1 MQTFAARSF
10 ASFFLNLLDS
20 AVQTCFL
27 TGKTDVSKPDVL
39 AVAKLH
45 PFYQKA
51 LESQYTV
58 HDRTHVSDPAAFATL
73 APRILGVAGTGEAS
87 VPRSLL
93 TQLPNAKVVAVFGVG
108 YDGVDVPAAIEHG
121 IPVTH
126 TPDVLTDDVADLAM
140 GLVLSVGR
148 AIPQADQF
156 VRAGQWPSG
165 PMALGRKVSGARLGI
180 VGLGRIGKAIAKRAN
195 AFGMSIAYT
204 ARTAKADSGYTF
216 YPTAAELAANVDF
229 LVAITPGGAG
239 TKHLINAEVLK
250 ALGPRGFLINVAR
263 GSVVDEEALITAL
276 QNGTIAGAGLDV
288 FANEPHVPEALW
300 SLRNVVLTPHMASAT
315 TETRQAMADLAF
327 ANMQAGIAGQ
337 PLHTPV
343 PECQAALK

>member
-1 MQTFAARSF
+1 MT
-10 ASFFLNLLDS
+10 
-20 AVQTCFL
+20 T
-27 TGKTDVSKPDVL
+27 KPDVL

-45 PFYQKA
+45 PFYLQA
-51 LESQYTV
+51 LQTLYTV
-58 HDRTHVSDPAAFATL
+58 HDRTHTEDPAAFAAL
-73 APRILGVAGTGEAS
+73 APRIVGVAGTGEAL

-93 TQLPNAKVVAVFGVG
+93 AQLPQAKVVSVFGVG
-108 YDGVDVPAAIEHG
+108 YDGVDVDASIEFG

-156 VRAGQWPSG
+156 VRAGRWPSG
-165 PMALGRKVSGARLGI
+165 PIALARKVSGARMGI
-180 VGLGRIGKAIAKRAN
+180 VGLGRIGKAIAQRAQ

-204 ARTAKADSGYTF
+204 ARSEKPDSGFTF
-216 YPTAAELAANVDF
+216 FPSILELAAHVDF

-239 TKHLINAEVLK
+239 TRHLINAQVLQ

-263 GSVVDEEALITAL
+263 GSVVDETALIEAL
-276 QNGTIAGAGLDV
+276 QQGTIAGAGLDV
-288 FANEPHVPEALW
+288 FADEPQVPEALW
-300 SLRNVVLTPHMASAT
+300 RLNNVVLTPHMASAT

-327 ANMQAGIAGQ
+327 ANMQAGISGQ
-337 PLHTPV
+337 PLRTPV
-343 PECQAALK
+343 PECMALLKS